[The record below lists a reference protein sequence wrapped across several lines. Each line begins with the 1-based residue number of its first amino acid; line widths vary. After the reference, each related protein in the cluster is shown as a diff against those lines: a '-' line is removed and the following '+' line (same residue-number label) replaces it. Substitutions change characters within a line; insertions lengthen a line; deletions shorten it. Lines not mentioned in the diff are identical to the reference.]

1 MSRAVNVIFD
11 VSGSLFIDGKDS
23 VQVNLLM
30 TIISAMQKP
39 MYLNSSIDIYLLE
52 WADEVYEINPDEVY
66 TEYIS
71 NCMKFGGKA
80 DVEKLIQYIKDVGD
94 NNRFLIISDGLFS
107 NDEMISLRNVA
118 NGKKVVVVAIGADAN
133 CTILSNI
140 ANPNHICYQA
150 EDILS
155 ALHDV
160 CFKPDIVR
168 DIEQKN
174 TRRERQR
181 SGLGIDAGRR
191 RARHEV

>member
-1 MSRAVNVIFD
+1 MCRAVNIIFD
-11 VSGSLFIDGKDS
+11 VSGSLSVDGKDS
-23 VQVNLLM
+23 IQVNLLM

-39 MYLNSSIDIYLLE
+39 MYSNSSIEIYLLE

-66 TEYIS
+66 AEYVS

-80 DVEKLIQYIKDVGD
+80 DIEKLIQYIKAVGD

-107 NDEMISLRNVA
+107 NSDMIPLRNVV

-133 CTILSNI
+133 CDILSNI

-155 ALHDV
+155 ALYDV

-168 DIEQKN
+168 EVEQKN
-174 TRRERQR
+174 TRRDRRR
-181 SGLGIDAGRR
+181 SGLGFDAGRR